1 MLADGWVGVM
11 LARVPLSLSFMH
23 LPVQC
28 APLLGWLLKGRRV
41 SIRPKLATCLPLDAA
56 LANQRA
62 RARSARGA
70 RSLTAGL
77 DPF

>member
-1 MLADGWVGVM
+1 MWADGWVGVM
-11 LARVPLSLSFMH
+11 LARVPLSLSFMN

-56 LANQRA
+56 LAN
-62 RARSARGA
+62 
-70 RSLTAGL
+70 
-77 DPF
+77 

>member
-1 MLADGWVGVM
+1 MM
-11 LARVPLSLSFMH
+11 YARQKPRRSRYSLEILH
-23 LPVQC
+23 RQET
-28 APLLGWLLKGRRV
+28 GE
-41 SIRPKLATCLPLDAA
+41 AA
-56 LANQRA
+56 AANQRA